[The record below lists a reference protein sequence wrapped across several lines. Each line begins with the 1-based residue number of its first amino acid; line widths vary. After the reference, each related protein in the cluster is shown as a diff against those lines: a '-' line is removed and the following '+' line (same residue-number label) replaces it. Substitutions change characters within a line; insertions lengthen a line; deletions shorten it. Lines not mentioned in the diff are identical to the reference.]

1 MASFKILKSL
11 RSKIVIC
18 LYIYIFIYLFICM
31 ALKNLSIILAK
42 KFLAYIT
49 KKKIP

>member
-1 MASFKILKSL
+1 
-11 RSKIVIC
+11 
-18 LYIYIFIYLFICM
+18 M

-49 KKKIP
+49 KKKNSINYKNRVSRLQCICKFYL